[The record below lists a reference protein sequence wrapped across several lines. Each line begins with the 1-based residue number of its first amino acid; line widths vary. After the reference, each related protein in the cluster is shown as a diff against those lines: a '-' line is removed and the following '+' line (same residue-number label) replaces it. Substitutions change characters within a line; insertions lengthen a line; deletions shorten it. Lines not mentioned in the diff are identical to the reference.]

1 MTEEYVLRVPAKLEG
16 MDVILAFVSYLL
28 DINGCSTKTRTQL
41 RIAIEELYVNV
52 TLYAYPDGNGWAEIR
67 GSIEDGV
74 ATFTLIDSGRPFDPL
89 AKEDPD
95 TMLSGEDREMPGH
108 LHGEEHDGRDGIRI
122 PRRLQPADDAQA
134 ALSWNN
140 EARLW
145 RKDSQWQREHMTEED
160 GSPAFSWCLLFC

>member
-1 MTEEYVLRVPAKLEG
+1 MAEEYVLRVPAKLEG

-52 TLYAYPDGNGWAEIR
+52 TLYAYPDGDGWAEIR

-95 TMLSGEDREMPGH
+95 IMLSGEEREIGGLGIFMVKNTMD
-108 LHGEEHDGRDGIRI
+108 EMTYEYRDGCN
-122 PRRLQPADDAQA
+122 RLIMRK
-134 ALSWNN
+134 
-140 EARLW
+140 RL
-145 RKDSQWQREHMTEED
+145 
-160 GSPAFSWCLLFC
+160 

>member
-1 MTEEYVLRVPAKLEG
+1 MADEYVLRVPAKLEG

-95 TMLSGEDREMPGH
+95 TMLSGEDREIGGLGIFTVKNTMD
-108 LHGEEHDGRDGIRI
+108 EMEYEYRDGCNQLMMRK
-122 PRRLQPADDAQA
+122 RL
-134 ALSWNN
+134 
-140 EARLW
+140 
-145 RKDSQWQREHMTEED
+145 
-160 GSPAFSWCLLFC
+160 